1 MSKMDNEETNN
12 KLDFFENGDYKLIT
26 NLINEKLETLKKYK
40 DFNEQYTKLYD
51 EIDELEV
58 LLNDNQK
65 DKLHEITK
73 LFYNTE
79 EYYFALAYSLGV
91 KYGKDLE
98 KL

>member
-1 MSKMDNEETNN
+1 MENR
-12 KLDFFENGDYKLIT
+12 LDFFENGDYKLVT
-26 NLINEKLETLKKYK
+26 NLINDKIENLKKYK

-51 EIDELEV
+51 AIDELEV
-58 LLNDNQK
+58 ILDDKQK
-65 DKLHEITK
+65 EKFHEILQ

>member
-1 MSKMDNEETNN
+1 MEN
-12 KLDFFENGDYKLIT
+12 KIDFFENGDYKFIT
-26 NLINEKLETLKKYK
+26 NLINEKIETLKKYK
-40 DFNEQYTKLYD
+40 NFNEQYTKLYD
-51 EIDELEV
+51 TIDELEV
-58 LLNDNQK
+58 ILDDNQK
-65 DKLHEITK
+65 EKFNEIMQ

>member
-1 MSKMDNEETNN
+1 MDNEKTNN

-40 DFNEQYTKLYD
+40 DFDEQYTKLYD

>member
-1 MSKMDNEETNN
+1 MNN
-12 KLDFFENGDYKLIT
+12 KVDFFENGDYKFVT
-26 NLINEKLETLKKYK
+26 NLINDKIEKLKKYK

-51 EIDELEV
+51 TIDELEV
-58 LLNDNQK
+58 LLDDTQK
-65 DKLHEITK
+65 EKFNEIMQ
-73 LFYNTE
+73 LVYNTE

>member
-1 MSKMDNEETNN
+1 MNN
-12 KLDFFENGDYKLIT
+12 KVDFFENGDYKFVT
-26 NLINEKLETLKKYK
+26 NLINDKIEKLKKYN

-51 EIDELEV
+51 TIDELEV
-58 LLNDNQK
+58 LLDDTQK
-65 DKLHEITK
+65 EKFNEIMQ
-73 LFYNTE
+73 LVYNTE

>member
-1 MSKMDNEETNN
+1 MENR
-12 KLDFFENGDYKLIT
+12 LDFFENGDYKFVT
-26 NLINEKLETLKKYK
+26 NLINDKIEKLKKYN

-51 EIDELEV
+51 VMDELEV
-58 LLNDNQK
+58 LLDDAQK
-65 DKLHEITK
+65 EKFNEIMQ
-73 LFYNTE
+73 LVYNTE

>member
-1 MSKMDNEETNN
+1 MDSKV
-12 KLDFFENGDYKLIT
+12 DFFENGDYKFVT
-26 NLINEKLETLKKYK
+26 NLINEKIDILKKYEN
-40 DFNEQYTKLYD
+40 FNEQYTKLYD
-51 EIDELEV
+51 KIDELELV
-58 LLNDNQK
+58 LDDSQK
-65 DKLHEITK
+65 EKFNEIVQ